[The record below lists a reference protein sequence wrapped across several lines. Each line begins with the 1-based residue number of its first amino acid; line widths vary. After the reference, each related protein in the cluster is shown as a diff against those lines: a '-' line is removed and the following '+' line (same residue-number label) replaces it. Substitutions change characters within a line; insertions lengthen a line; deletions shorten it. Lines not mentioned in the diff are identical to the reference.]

1 MLVFAICLSLFRSV
15 VVDQFIK
22 SRLNESMFLLRN
34 CRWKGIWIFE
44 QRNFLT
50 LLQPVVFLHG
60 GPGGGTAPS
69 NRRFFDPEFY
79 RIILFD
85 QVVILVSTM
94 INYEPPFNLYNLKFN
109 FSFCFLSEV
118 PERAHPMLAW
128 RKIPLGISLLTL
140 KS

>member
-1 MLVFAICLSLFRSV
+1 M
-15 VVDQFIK
+15 
-22 SRLNESMFLLRN
+22 
-34 CRWKGIWIFE
+34 FE

-118 PERAHPMLAW
+118 PERAHPMLPW
-128 RKIPLGISLLTL
+128 RKIPLGISLMTL